1 MIEAVNETNIETAAR
16 IHAESWRE
24 SHRAFCAEDFVR
36 AHTAERQ
43 KRYLLDKMR
52 SGTEVFLLTDGA
64 PVGIVSLTGSLI
76 EDLYVLPR
84 HQNRGYGTR
93 LLEYAVRRCPGTPTL
108 WILDNNAGA
117 RRLYER
123 NGFRFTGNVHRLSD
137 TLTELEFILPT
148 GEHS

>member
-108 WILDNNAGA
+108 WILDNNDGA

-123 NGFRFTGNVHRLSD
+123 RGFRRTGRWNQLSE
-137 TLTELEFILPT
+137 TLREVEYSLET
-148 GEHS
+148 GEMT